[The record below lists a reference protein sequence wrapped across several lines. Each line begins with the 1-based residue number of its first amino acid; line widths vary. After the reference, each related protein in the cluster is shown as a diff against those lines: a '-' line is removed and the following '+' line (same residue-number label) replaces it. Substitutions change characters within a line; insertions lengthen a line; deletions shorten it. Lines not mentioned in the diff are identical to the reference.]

1 MTNNFS
7 LVKKNI
13 PNQQTKTVY
22 VWTKLTVFHE
32 KCRSMKKN
40 EKKTVLGKMQFGQ
53 NVTTSLILYLNI
65 SQRDV
70 WSMVHACKAGT
81 NVNHDTFL
89 FLKQKEL

>member
-53 NVTTSLILYLNI
+53 NVTTSNLIL
-65 SQRDV
+65 
-70 WSMVHACKAGT
+70 
-81 NVNHDTFL
+81 VNDEHP
-89 FLKQKEL
+89 LK